1 MMAGARGVALMV
13 RRSLRQHALST
24 LVTLAAVGLASG
36 LTMSVFSIQE
46 QSMGAF
52 AGSQGFDAVLGARG
66 SELQLVLN
74 TVFHLETSP
83 GNIPWTMY
91 ESVKNDSR
99 VKLAIPYATGD
110 NYYGYRVVGTTPEM
124 FTEFEFQEGKRYEI
138 AEGGRPFEAGFAE
151 ATIGSYV
158 ARETGLGVG
167 DTFSPFHGINF
178 DPTKEHSENVYT
190 VVGVMEPT
198 NTPSDRA
205 IWIPI
210 DGIFW
215 MGGHVLR
222 GTGEAFTP
230 EAGEAIPDEHK
241 EVSAVM
247 IKFRDPTGGLSMA
260 AQVNQQGK
268 VATLAF
274 PIGKVMADLFNKI
287 GWVNRIFEGVTYLV
301 VLVSGAT
308 ILASIYNT
316 INERRR
322 EFAILRAL
330 GARRRTVFSAI
341 VAESAAIAFLGG
353 LAGYLVYAV
362 ILALAYVFVRNSTG
376 VVLDV
381 TAFHPALV
389 LVPLGMT
396 ALGALSGIVP
406 AVRAYSTDVAENLTP
421 HS

>member
-1 MMAGARGVALMV
+1 MTGGLRGVLLMV

-24 LVTLAAVGLASG
+24 LVTLMAVGLASG
-36 LTMSVFSIQE
+36 LTMAVFSIQE

-52 AGSQGFDAVLGARG
+52 SGNQGFDAVLGARG

-83 GNIPWTMY
+83 GNIPWSLY
-91 ESVKNDSR
+91 EDIKNDRR
-99 VKLAIPYATGD
+99 VKLAVPYATGD
-110 NYYGYRVVGTTPEM
+110 NYYGFRVIGTTPEV
-124 FTEFEFQEGKRYEI
+124 FTEFEYQEGKQYKI
-138 AEGGRPFEAGFAE
+138 AEGGRAFEPGYAE

-167 DTFSPFHGINF
+167 DTFSPFHGVRF

-190 VVGVMEPT
+190 VVGVMEAT
-198 NTPSDRA
+198 NTPADRVVY
-205 IWIPI
+205 IPI
-210 DGIFW
+210 EGIYW

-222 GTGEAFTP
+222 GTGEVFTP
-230 EAGEAIPDEHK
+230 RGGEAIPDEHK

-301 VLVSGAT
+301 VLVSAAT

-330 GARRRTVFSAI
+330 GARRRTVFTAI
-341 VAESAAIAFLGG
+341 VMESAAIAFLGAVVG
-353 LAGYLVYAV
+353 FAVYAV
-362 ILALAYVFVRNSTG
+362 ILAIAYVFVQRSTG

-381 TAFHPALV
+381 TEFHPALIF
-389 LVPLGMT
+389 VPLGMT
-396 ALGALSGIVP
+396 LLGAISGVVP
-406 AVRAYSTDVAENLTP
+406 AIRAYTTDVAENLVP
-421 HS
+421 QS